1 MSHFTP
7 DSSKRKNN
15 REKTRLK
22 LRMKLEGQRT
32 EFDVNAS
39 RPYKIVN
46 TTFLSL
52 SIRPFKANMIQSAM
66 ILLDEPMSKREFQ
79 RRLDIAFGVLK
90 C

>member
-1 MSHFTP
+1 LSHFTP
-7 DSSKRKNN
+7 DSSRRKNN
-15 REKTRLK
+15 REKRLAA
-22 LRMKLEGQRT
+22 LNRKLEGQRN

-39 RPYKIVN
+39 RPYRVVN

-52 SIRPFKANMIQSAM
+52 SIHGFKPDMIQSAM
-66 ILLDEPMSKREFQ
+66 IMLNEPMSKNEFQ